1 MPVKIEVSGD
11 DARHAQREM
20 LDLLRGTAAYNNDV
34 EGHLRY
40 AQNAWLIPR
49 QDEFPVSFSPA
60 AGYEPPEMTGQD
72 FTPKEIHAATGEA
85 KPLTAARERGQPS
98 PGKAR
103 RTKAEIAEDET
114 ADKADADRGGYTQ
127 HMTEEFSEQQIGTGE
142 ERISPEDEAD
152 AAVDAADE
160 AAETEATGGLV
171 PRERLRKALGAL
183 GIKAGVEAVKPGGLL
198 GMAVQDVPE
207 DQIEAAIAKLE
218 AAKQVNFV
226 NTGKSEPTVFEVEKP
241 ATKDELMAAMLDY
254 AEIFDGTR
262 DPKKAVLA
270 SEDCG
275 KVFKLIFGDEVAS
288 MSKVPADQYDK
299 AIAGIR
305 EAITKN
311 PYDRERK
318 G

>member
-1 MPVKIEVSGD
+1 MAIEIKIYTTYEGGPEKDQINQSMEALGFVRTSDVDVDSMSRRLYHLENSTFLAFQEMGRVPREPSVTIHDVPAPSDNDGSISGQTPEQVAEV
-11 DARHAQREM
+11 R
-20 LDLLRGTAAYNNDV
+20 
-34 EGHLRY
+34 
-40 AQNAWLIPR
+40 
-49 QDEFPVSFSPA
+49 
-60 AGYEPPEMTGQD
+60 
-72 FTPKEIHAATGEA
+72 
-85 KPLTAARERGQPS
+85 RERGQPS

-103 RTKAEIAEDET
+103 RTKAEIAEDEA
-114 ADKADADRGGYTQ
+114 ADKTDAASMVDEDE
-127 HMTEEFSEQQIGTGE
+127 MAAASKPAFEISSGE

-218 AAKQVNFV
+218 AAKAA
-226 NTGKSEPTVFEVEKP
+226 PVEQKAAAPVP

-305 EAITKN
+305 EAIAKN
-311 PYDRERK
+311 PYGRERK
-318 G
+318 NG